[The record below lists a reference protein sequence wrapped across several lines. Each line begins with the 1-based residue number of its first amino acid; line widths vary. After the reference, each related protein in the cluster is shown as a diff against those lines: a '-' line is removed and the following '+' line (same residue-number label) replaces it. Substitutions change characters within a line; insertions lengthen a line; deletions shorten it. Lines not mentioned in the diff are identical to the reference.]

1 MRRVLAVLLACFTAV
16 PAVTQDPRFGETIEI
31 SLVNVD
37 VIVTDRAGN
46 HVRGLTAADFELY
59 EDGELQPITNFAEY
73 RGTAAAR
80 AVTADA
86 APRTPAAPAAEDVAP
101 PQKRNILVFVDK
113 LQVHGRVR
121 KQLFDGI
128 KQFLRR
134 TVRPGDAVGIAS
146 WASGPRSAQEFTDD
160 VPRLER
166 ALDKLAT
173 ESGQR
178 VQKSEWDYIEL
189 EKRQLEWYYSQ
200 GAAMGMSGGSAGL
213 SVSQYDATARV
224 VLEVRQKARAISSL
238 MQTMAGADGQ
248 KVMVLLSH
256 RFAPTSGAEYSGIGN
271 QGAVTAENQI
281 DEMLRVAKTNGIRVY
296 PLYATLGD
304 LDIGETASLTDP
316 PSLQSAISKS
326 ALRNIETSSL
336 MNIANETGGVA
347 GTGMGDIEKVFTSI
361 TEDLESYYSLA
372 YRATPP
378 AGGRAKRLTVKVKNP
393 AYRVRTRRDVVD
405 RTSESLLRQ
414 RIVASL
420 LQPPRVEGFPV
431 NVFLRKARTDSGLLH
446 LPLQI
451 KVPVSALTLLP
462 DGSRHSGGF
471 SVYIA
476 WAGQLGTSSDITRRS
491 HPVTIETS
499 QLGAAKSQVITFDV
513 EVAATRAVDRLVVAV
528 VDDLSQ
534 EMGLV
539 RFDIPRPKGK

>member
-1 MRRVLAVLLACFTAV
+1 MRRLLALLLTCFIAV
-16 PAVTQDPRFGETIEI
+16 PAVPQSSRFGETIEV

-59 EDGELQPITNFAEY
+59 ENGKLQPITNFAEY

-80 AVTADA
+80 TVVASAPA
-86 APRTPAAPAAEDVAP
+86 AAAPAKEEEAAP

-113 LQVHGRVR
+113 LQVHGRER

-134 TVRPGDAVGIAS
+134 TVRRGDAAGIAS

-160 VPRLER
+160 VAKLES
-166 ALDKLAT
+166 ALNTLAS
-173 ESGQR
+173 ERRQK
-178 VQKSEWDYIEL
+178 VQGSEWDYIEL
-189 EKRQLEWYYSQ
+189 EKTQLEWYYAQ
-200 GAAMGMSGGSAGL
+200 GASRGMSGGNAGTT
-213 SVSQYDATARV
+213 VSQYDATARV
-224 VLEVRQKARAISSL
+224 VLDVRQKARAISSL
-238 MQTMAGADGQ
+238 MQAMAGAEGQ
-248 KVMVLLSH
+248 KIMVLLSH
-256 RFAPTSGAEYSGIGN
+256 RFAASSGAEYTGMADPNAI
-271 QGAVTAENQI
+271 TAEAQI

-304 LDIGETASLTDP
+304 LDVGETASLRGPQTLQAATTKS
-316 PSLQSAISKS
+316 SL
-326 ALRNIETSSL
+326 RHIETSSL

-347 GTGMGDIEKVFTSI
+347 GTGLGDIEKVFSSV

-372 YRATPP
+372 YRATTP
-378 AGGRAKRLTVKVKNP
+378 ADGREKQLTVKVKNG

-405 RTSESLLRQ
+405 RTSETLLRQ
-414 RIVASL
+414 RLVSSL
-420 LQPPRVEGFPV
+420 LQPPRIEGFPV
-431 NVFLRKARTDSGLLH
+431 NVFLKKARHESGLLH

-451 KVPVSALTLLP
+451 KLPMSALTLLP
-462 DGSRHSGGF
+462 EGTKHSGGF
-471 SVYIA
+471 SVYVA
-476 WAGQLGTSSDITRRS
+476 WAGELGTSSDITKRS
-491 HPVTIETS
+491 QPVSIDSS
-499 QLGAAKSQVITFDV
+499 QLAAAKTQVITYDI

-534 EMGLV
+534 EAGLV